1 MSNKDYL
8 KELREKV
15 GHMPLV
21 IPHSVVVLFND
32 KDEILLEERSDD
44 GYFDF
49 PGGGIDL
56 KESGEE
62 AAKRELFEETGLTAE
77 ELRLFNVYTGEI
89 TKYVYFNDDV
99 IYGVD
104 LVYLCYKYHGEL
116 IPQREEVKSLKFYSI
131 NDMPIK
137 MSIRNKQIIKD
148 LLSRRKDLH

>member
-1 MSNKDYL
+1 MSDYL

-21 IPHSVVVLFND
+21 IPHSVVILFND
-32 KDEILLEERSDD
+32 KNEILLEERSDD

-62 AAKRELFEETGLTAE
+62 AAKRELKEETGLIADK
-77 ELRLFNVYTGEI
+77 LVLFNVYTGEI
-89 TKYVYFNDDV
+89 TKYVYFNGDV

-104 LVYLCYKYHGEL
+104 LVYLCDKYHGEL
-116 IPQREEVKSLKFYSI
+116 KPQLEEVKRLSFYSLD
-131 NDMPIK
+131 NLPNK
-137 MSIRNKQIIKD
+137 MSIRNKQIVKD
-148 LLSRRKDLH
+148 LLNRE

>member
-1 MSNKDYL
+1 MSDYI

-21 IPHSVVVLFND
+21 LPHAVVILFNE
-32 KDEILLEERSDD
+32 KHEVLLEERSDD

-62 AAKRELFEETGLTAE
+62 AAKRELEEETGLIADK
-77 ELRLFNVYTGEI
+77 LVLFNVYTGEI
-89 TKYVYFNDDV
+89 TKYVYFNGDV

-104 LVYLCYKYHGEL
+104 LVYLCDKYHGEL
-116 IPQREEVKSLKFYSI
+116 KPQLEEVKRLRFYSLD
-131 NDMPIK
+131 NLPNK
-137 MSIRNKQIIKD
+137 MSIRNQQIVKD
-148 LLSRRKDLH
+148 LLKDKELWKRN

>member
-1 MSNKDYL
+1 MSDYI

-21 IPHSVVVLFND
+21 LPHAVVILFN
-32 KDEILLEERSDD
+32 ENHEVLLEERSDD

-62 AAKRELFEETGLTAE
+62 AAKRELEEETGLIAE
-77 ELRLFNVYTGEI
+77 KLVLFNVYTGEI
-89 TKYVYFNDDV
+89 TKYVYFNGDV

-104 LVYLCYKYHGEL
+104 LVYLCDKYHGEL
-116 IPQREEVKSLKFYSI
+116 KPQLEEVKRLRFYSLD
-131 NDMPIK
+131 NLPNK
-137 MSIRNKQIIKD
+137 MSIRNKQIVKD
-148 LLSRRKDLH
+148 LLKRE

>member
-1 MSNKDYL
+1 MSDYL
-8 KELREKV
+8 KDLREKV

-21 IPHSVVVLFND
+21 IPHSVVILFND
-32 KDEILLEERSDD
+32 QGEILLEERSDD

-56 KESGEE
+56 KESGID
-62 AAKRELFEETGLTAE
+62 AAKRELYEETGLTAE

-89 TKYVYFNDDV
+89 TKYVYFNGDV

-104 LVYLCYKYHGEL
+104 LVYLCDRYTGSL
-116 IPQREEVKSLKFYSI
+116 IPQKEEVKSLRFVNI
-131 NDMPIK
+131 NEMPEK

-148 LLSRRKDLH
+148 LLNKYIPLYM

>member
-1 MSNKDYL
+1 
-8 KELREKV
+8 
-15 GHMPLV
+15 MPLV

-32 KDEILLEERSDD
+32 KGEILLEERSDD

-56 KESGEE
+56 NETGIE
-62 AAKRELFEETGLTAE
+62 AAKRELLEETGLIAE

-89 TKYVYFNDDV
+89 TKYVYFNGDV

>member
-1 MSNKDYL
+1 MSDYI

-21 IPHSVVVLFND
+21 LPHAVVILFN
-32 KDEILLEERSDD
+32 ENHEVLLEERSDD

-62 AAKRELFEETGLTAE
+62 AAKRELEEETGLIADK
-77 ELRLFNVYTGEI
+77 LVLFNVYTGEI
-89 TKYVYFNDDV
+89 TKYVYFNGDV

-104 LVYLCYKYHGEL
+104 LVYLCDKYHGEL
-116 IPQREEVKSLKFYSI
+116 KPQLEEVKRLRFYSLD
-131 NDMPIK
+131 NLPNK
-137 MSIRNKQIIKD
+137 MSIRNKQIVKD
-148 LLSRRKDLH
+148 LLKR

>member
-1 MSNKDYL
+1 MSDYI

-21 IPHSVVVLFND
+21 LPHAVVILFN
-32 KDEILLEERSDD
+32 ENHEVLLEERSDD

-62 AAKRELFEETGLTAE
+62 AAKRELEEETGLIADK
-77 ELRLFNVYTGEI
+77 LVLFNVYTGEI
-89 TKYVYFNDDV
+89 TKYVYFNGDV

-104 LVYLCYKYHGEL
+104 LVYLCDKYHGEL
-116 IPQREEVKSLKFYSI
+116 KPQLEEVKRLRFYSLD
-131 NDMPIK
+131 NLPNK
-137 MSIRNKQIIKD
+137 MSIRNQQIVKD
-148 LLSRRKDLH
+148 LLKRE

>member
-1 MSNKDYL
+1 MSDYI

-21 IPHSVVVLFND
+21 IPHSVVILFND
-32 KDEILLEERSDD
+32 KGEILLEERSDD

-56 KESGEE
+56 NETVIE

-89 TKYVYFNDDV
+89 TKYVYFNGDV

-104 LVYLCYKYHGEL
+104 LVYLCYKYSGTL
-116 IPQREEVKSLKFYSI
+116 IPQKEEVKSLRFVNI
-131 NDMPIK
+131 NEMPEK
-137 MSIRNKQIIKD
+137 MSIRNKQIVKD
-148 LLSRRKDLH
+148 LLNK